1 MLTAHDRF
9 LALCNIA
16 GIVLLAG
23 LGPAHAQGVTVS
35 QSTASVSADCAGGD
49 AVIQGSRDSI
59 SLRNSCRSVTV
70 NGSGNSITADLQAGW
85 SITLNGAG
93 NTVSYRPVG
102 GPQGASVA
110 DNGHGNTVA
119 MVARQGGAE
128 PGTTTI
134 IGGTSGPG
142 SLTVHGGNGDT
153 VQIGPGGITAIPGTG
168 TTGGVVQIGPGGIA
182 AAAGAAGAAATLA
195 APAGTATGPQLVFSG
210 DGQNRDA
217 ACAGERVYV
226 TGDNGHFTL
235 RGGCAGLAI
244 QGDRD
249 VAQVELAPGAPIAIT
264 GDNSVVYV
272 VLTTPGADPTLIVS
286 SSNSH
291 AIRVNHLGEVSGVEI
306 PAAVRQGSVV
316 PPAGAPVAGAGIA
329 VLTPQAALA
338 TARGETVV
346 QLQRNLGAVQ
356 TPQGTQVRLSGDVLF
371 DFDKDTLRPDAQRSL
386 AELSVLI
393 AHDHPRGLQIVGYT
407 DSFGT
412 PQYNLDLSDRRARN
426 VERWLLDYGRVQTAA
441 LDVRGRG
448 ASNPIAPN
456 ILADGGDNPA
466 GRQANRRVEVLLEQ

>member
-1 MLTAHDRF
+1 MLTARHRF
-9 LALCNIA
+9 LALCSIA
-16 GIVLLAG
+16 GIVLLAS

-49 AVIQGSRDSI
+49 AVIQGSRNSI
-59 SLRNSCRSVTV
+59 TLHNSCRSVTV
-70 NGSGNSITADLQAGW
+70 NGSGNSITVDLQARG

-110 DNGHGNTVA
+110 DNGDGNT
-119 MVARQGGAE
+119 VARQGGAE

-142 SLTVHGGNGDT
+142 SLTVHGGSGDT

-182 AAAGAAGAAATLA
+182 VAAGAAAGAAATLA
-195 APAGTATGPQLVFSG
+195 APAGPATRPQLVSSG

-272 VLTTPGADPTLIVS
+272 VLTTLGADSTLIVS
-286 SSNSH
+286 GSNSH

-306 PAAVRQGSVV
+306 PAAVRQGSLA
-316 PPAGAPVAGAGIA
+316 PPAGPPVPGASIA

-346 QLQRNLGAVQ
+346 QLQRNLSAIQ

-371 DFDKDTLRPDAQRSL
+371 DFDTDTRRPDAQRSL

-393 AHDHPRGLQIVGYT
+393 ARDHPRGLQIVGYT

-456 ILADGGDNPA
+456 VLTDGGDNPA